1 MFVTYEKVFSNT
13 IGRSSKRFKKS
24 FRCISYQYKFPLT
37 ALKYLKE
44 IYAEMRKLE
53 YSAIS
58 YQIQTRKHL
67 QQYGPFPRRVNY
79 KKMAI
84 IYNVI
89 NDVVYIRRVI
99 PANTISGL

>member
-1 MFVTYEKVFSNT
+1 MRHFNVIISETANEDIKQLSYT
-13 IGRSSKRFKKS
+13 IKF
-24 FRCISYQYKFPLT
+24 QYKAPVTSF
-37 ALKYLKE
+37 KYVQGLIDE
-44 IYAEMRKLE
+44 IKRLSRSAES
-53 YSAIS
+53 YS
-58 YQIQTRKHL
+58 IQTRKSL
-67 QQYGPFPRRVNY
+67 QQYGPYPRRVNY

>member
-1 MFVTYEKVFSNT
+1 MKHYNVIYSLEADEDINNLFEFIVF
-13 IGRSSKRFKKS
+13 
-24 FRCISYQYKFPLT
+24 QYKAPLT
-37 ALKYLKE
+37 AFKYVQGLLDE
-44 IYAEMRKLE
+44 IKRLSRSAE
-53 YSAIS
+53 SFS
-58 YQIQTRKHL
+58 IQTRKSL
-67 QQYGPFPRRVNY
+67 QQYGPYPRRVNY

>member
-1 MFVTYEKVFSNT
+1 M
-13 IGRSSKRFKKS
+13 KKYS
-24 FRCISYQYKFPLT
+24 VILSEEAQNDLRNLSDVISYQYKFPLT

>member
-1 MFVTYEKVFSNT
+1 MNKNSVIISEEAQNDLRILSD
-13 IGRSSKRFKKS
+13 I
-24 FRCISYQYKFPLT
+24 ISYQYKVPLT

-44 IYAEMRKLE
+44 IYTEMRKLE
-53 YSAIS
+53 YSANS
-58 YQIQTRKHL
+58 YRIQTRKQL
-67 QQYGPFPRRVNY
+67 QQYGPHPRRINY

-89 NDVVYIRRVI
+89 NDVVYIRKVI

>member
-1 MFVTYEKVFSNT
+1 MT
-13 IGRSSKRFKKS
+13 S
-24 FRCISYQYKFPLT
+24 FNVIISEMAKEDIKQLSYVIKFQYKAPVTSF
-37 ALKYLKE
+37 KYVQELLDE
-44 IYAEMRKLE
+44 IKRLSRSAE
-53 YSAIS
+53 SFS
-58 YQIQTRKHL
+58 IQTQKSL
-67 QQYGPFPRRVNY
+67 QQYGPHPRRVNY

>member
-1 MFVTYEKVFSNT
+1 M
-13 IGRSSKRFKKS
+13 SKFTVIISEDAQNDLRNLS
-24 FRCISYQYKFPLT
+24 DVISYQYKAPLT
-37 ALKYLKE
+37 SLKYLKA
-44 IYAEMRKLE
+44 IYGEMRKLSRNAE
-53 YSAIS
+53 SFS
-58 YQIQTRKHL
+58 IQTRKSL
-67 QQYGPFPRRVNY
+67 QQYGPYPRRVNY

>member
-1 MFVTYEKVFSNT
+1 MKHFKVIISEIAKEDIKQLSHT
-13 IGRSSKRFKKS
+13 IRF
-24 FRCISYQYKFPLT
+24 QYKAPITSF
-37 ALKYLKE
+37 KYVQGLIDE
-44 IYAEMRKLE
+44 IKKLGSSAE
-53 YSAIS
+53 SFS
-58 YQIQTRKHL
+58 IQTRKSL
-67 QQYGPFPRRVNY
+67 QQYGPYPRRINY